1 MSTGKRLLEVRFPS
15 DPKRLR
21 TVREQVQQ
29 ATADL
34 GCAKK
39 VLSDLIIAV
48 NEACMN
54 IIEHAYKGDRSG
66 EIVLEIIDNGEEL
79 EVLITDFA
87 DPVNLEG
94 IQSRDL
100 DDIRPGG
107 LGTYFIREIMD
118 DCVYGHLSGDSGNI
132 LRMTKRLAS

>member
-1 MSTGKRLLEVRFPS
+1 M
-15 DPKRLR
+15 
-21 TVREQVQQ
+21 VREQVQQ

-39 VLSDLIIAV
+39 VVSDLIIAV

-66 EIVLEIIDNGEEL
+66 EIVLEILDNGEEL

-94 IQSRDL
+94 NQSRDL

-118 DCVYGHLSGDSGNI
+118 DCVYGYLSGDSGNI